1 MDKKKKK
8 TKTVNIDLDGIVTA
22 EHQHLKVKF
31 SNQEGFLQEAKEHVF
46 DAFYKENSS
55 LKAKVKALEKLVSD
69 QKLMEDVVRSQI
81 ITINYLIA
89 SNK

>member
-31 SNQEGFLQEAKEHVF
+31 SNQEGFLQ
-46 DAFYKENSS
+46 DAQNVVNDFYKENSS

>member
-31 SNQEGFLQEAKEHVF
+31 RNQEGFLQ
-46 DAFYKENSS
+46 DAQDIVKDYNKENSS

-81 ITINYLIA
+81 ITINYLIGG
-89 SNK
+89 NK